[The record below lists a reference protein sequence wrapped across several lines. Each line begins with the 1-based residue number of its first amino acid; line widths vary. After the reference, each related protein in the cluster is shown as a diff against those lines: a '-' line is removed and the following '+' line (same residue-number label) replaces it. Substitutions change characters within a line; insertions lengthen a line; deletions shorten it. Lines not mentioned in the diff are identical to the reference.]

1 MLSVNTTV
9 QISYFDVY
17 IVNESY
23 AVELNACY
31 ATSPS
36 PAALPAA
43 DVKIL
48 PPMVSEPA
56 HVKTLSL
63 PACSTSQN
71 SLMCLPALATG
82 RVITRWSLPAKLR
95 S

>member
-1 MLSVNTTV
+1 MFTSSTKV
-9 QISYFDVY
+9 I
-17 IVNESY
+17 
-23 AVELNACY
+23 AVELNAT
-31 ATSPS
+31 ATTSPS
-36 PAALPAA
+36 PAALPAT

-56 HVKTLSL
+56 HVKTVSL

-82 RVITRWSLPAKLR
+82 RVITRDEVTLPAKIKKLI
-95 S
+95 SSFIVKA